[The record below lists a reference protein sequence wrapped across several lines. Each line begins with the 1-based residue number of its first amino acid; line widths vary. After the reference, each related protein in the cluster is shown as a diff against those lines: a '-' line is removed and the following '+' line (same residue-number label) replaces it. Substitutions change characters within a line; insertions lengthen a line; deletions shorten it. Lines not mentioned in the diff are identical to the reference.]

1 MKSFEKISKMNL
13 ADLGETEEPL
23 DTGMEENN
31 VTEVFEPE
39 VPQEEQPEAILEEEP
54 QMAVISEDAAE
65 EEEVE
70 VEGEVKKMMDPTGE
84 HYYIDAKITEKEFL
98 AFLFSHNF
106 RQPLMIAAY
115 LIAIIWPVMAFV
127 RGDSNAIFAVAM
139 AAVVILFI
147 PFSTWTRGKKAINS
161 NPLYQ
166 EIFHFMIDEW
176 GVHLELGTEA
186 VDIEW
191 KRIQKC
197 VFLKSVTVLYT
208 NKINAHL
215 IPTSGMGARTEQ
227 INQFIKRMKN
237 R

>member
-1 MKSFEKISKMNL
+1 
-13 ADLGETEEPL
+13 
-23 DTGMEENN
+23 
-31 VTEVFEPE
+31 
-39 VPQEEQPEAILEEEP
+39 
-54 QMAVISEDAAE
+54 
-65 EEEVE
+65 
-70 VEGEVKKMMDPTGE
+70 
-84 HYYIDAKITEKEFL
+84 
-98 AFLFSHNF
+98 
-106 RQPLMIAAY
+106 
-115 LIAIIWPVMAFV
+115 
-127 RGDSNAIFAVAM
+127 
-139 AAVVILFI
+139 
-147 PFSTWTRGKKAINS
+147 
-161 NPLYQ
+161 
-166 EIFHFMIDEW
+166 MIDEW

>member
-1 MKSFEKISKMNL
+1 MKSFEEISKMNL
-13 ADLGETEEPL
+13 ADLGETEEEKM
-23 DTGMEENN
+23 DSVAEVIETEE
-31 VTEVFEPE
+31 VSEVA
-39 VPQEEQPEAILEEEP
+39 VSEEEP
-54 QMAVISEDAAE
+54 QMVAILEENEQPAE
-65 EEEVE
+65 ENME

-84 HYYIDAKITEKEFL
+84 HYYIEAKITEKEFL

-106 RQPLMIAAY
+106 RQPLMIVAY
-115 LIAIIWPVMAFV
+115 AIAIIWPVMAFV
-127 RGDSNAIFAVAM
+127 RGDSNVIFALAM
-139 AAVVILFI
+139 AAIVILFI
-147 PFSTWTRGKKAINS
+147 PFSTWTRGRKAINS

-166 EIFHFMIDEW
+166 ETFHFMIDEW

-186 VDIEW
+186 VDVEW

-215 IPTSGMGARTEQ
+215 IPTSGMGDRTEE

>member
-1 MKSFEKISKMNL
+1 MKSFEEISKMNL
-13 ADLGETEEPL
+13 ADLGETEEEKM
-23 DTGMEENN
+23 DSVAEVIETEE
-31 VTEVFEPE
+31 VSEVA
-39 VPQEEQPEAILEEEP
+39 VSEEEP
-54 QMAVISEDAAE
+54 QMVAILEENEQPAE
-65 EEEVE
+65 ENME

-106 RQPLMIAAY
+106 RQPLMIVAY
-115 LIAIIWPVMAFV
+115 AIAIIWPVMAFV
-127 RGDSNAIFAVAM
+127 RGDSNVIFALAM
-139 AAVVILFI
+139 AAIVILFI

-186 VDIEW
+186 VDVEW

-215 IPTSGMGARTEQ
+215 IPTSGMGDRTEE

>member
-1 MKSFEKISKMNL
+1 MKSFEEISKMNL
-13 ADLGETEEPL
+13 ADLGETEESL
-23 DTGMEENN
+23 TDSVSEEV
-31 VTEVFEPE
+31 VTEESPDV
-39 VPQEEQPEAILEEEP
+39 VVSEEEP
-54 QMAVISEDAAE
+54 QMVTISEEDGQAE
-65 EEEVE
+65 ENVE
-70 VEGEVKKMMDPTGE
+70 VEGEVKKMMEPTGE

-106 RQPLMIAAY
+106 RQPLMIVAY
-115 LIAIIWPVMAFV
+115 AIAIIWPVMAFV
-127 RGDSNAIFAVAM
+127 RGDSNVIFALAM
-139 AAVVILFI
+139 AAIVILFI
-147 PFSTWTRGKKAINS
+147 PFSTWTRGRKAINS

-166 EIFHFMIDEW
+166 ETFHFMIDEW

-186 VDIEW
+186 VDVEW

-215 IPTSGMGARTEQ
+215 IPTSGMGDRTEE

>member
-1 MKSFEKISKMNL
+1 MKSFEEISKMNL
-13 ADLGETEEPL
+13 ADLGETEESL
-23 DTGMEENN
+23 TDSVSEEV
-31 VTEVFEPE
+31 VTEESPDV
-39 VPQEEQPEAILEEEP
+39 VVSEEEP
-54 QMAVISEDAAE
+54 QMVTISEEDGQAE
-65 EEEVE
+65 ENVE
-70 VEGEVKKMMDPTGE
+70 VEGEVKKMMEPTGE

-106 RQPLMIAAY
+106 RQPLMIVAY
-115 LIAIIWPVMAFV
+115 AIAIIWPVMAFV
-127 RGDSNAIFAVAM
+127 RGDSNVIFALAM
-139 AAVVILFI
+139 AAIVILFI

-186 VDIEW
+186 VDVEW

-215 IPTSGMGARTEQ
+215 IPTSGMGERTAE

>member
-23 DTGMEENN
+23 ETGMEENN

-147 PFSTWTRGKKAINS
+147 PFSTCK
-161 NPLYQ
+161 
-166 EIFHFMIDEW
+166 
-176 GVHLELGTEA
+176 
-186 VDIEW
+186 
-191 KRIQKC
+191 IQ
-197 VFLKSVTVLYT
+197 FSY
-208 NKINAHL
+208 I
-215 IPTSGMGARTEQ
+215 
-227 INQFIKRMKN
+227 
-237 R
+237 

>member
-23 DTGMEENN
+23 ETGMEENN

-127 RGDSNAIFAVAM
+127 RGDSNAIFAEAM
-139 AAVVILFI
+139 AAVVILII

>member
-1 MKSFEKISKMNL
+1 
-13 ADLGETEEPL
+13 
-23 DTGMEENN
+23 MEENN

-127 RGDSNAIFAVAM
+127 RGDSNVIFAVAM